1 MSVPMSVKGESSDVR
16 GIGREGEGKGPGRM
30 VRVRGSDLGRLEAC
44 LSILVF
50 FFFFLNWFCVILSKL
65 LNLSELLFK
74 NEIFCD
80 V

>member
-50 FFFFLNWFCVILSKL
+50 FFFKL
-65 LNLSELLFK
+65 VLCDLEQAVEL
-74 NEIFCD
+74 I
-80 V
+80 